1 LTNVDGVSHT
11 MADVMGMVLV
21 SVTVGNEDVV
31 VVVMVSMLVML
42 FALDVVIIVS
52 GEPGGDQ

>member
-1 LTNVDGVSHT
+1 MTNVDVVSHT

-52 GEPGGDQ
+52 GEPGDQ